1 MKKDEIIKK
10 VSSTFNRASLR
21 VKKHSPEILIVAGV
35 VGTVASAVM
44 ACRATI
50 KVSKIMDQTK
60 EDVEKIHNAVETG
73 TTVIGEDYS
82 IKDSQKDL
90 TIVYIQTGVKLVKLY
105 GPSVLL
111 GTLSLTGI
119 VASNQ
124 ILRKRNVALAAA
136 YATVDKTFKEYRGR
150 VVERFGDEV
159 DKELRYNIKAKKV
172 EEVVTDPETGKEKK
186 VKTTID
192 VANPT
197 ENPYCMFFDATTS
210 KAYEDNMDYNRMTL
224 RATQQYAND
233 KLKSDGFLFLNDI
246 LDELGMQKT
255 KLGQIVGWVYKPEN
269 SNGDNYVDFRVLEVN
284 KETSDGGYVMA
295 FLLDFNVDGN
305 ILDLIEA

>member
-1 MKKDEIIKK
+1 
-10 VSSTFNRASLR
+10 
-21 VKKHSPEILIVAGV
+21 
-35 VGTVASAVM
+35 
-44 ACRATI
+44 
-50 KVSKIMDQTK
+50 
-60 EDVEKIHNAVETG
+60 
-73 TTVIGEDYS
+73 
-82 IKDSQKDL
+82 
-90 TIVYIQTGVKLVKLY
+90 
-105 GPSVLL
+105 
-111 GTLSLTGI
+111 
-119 VASNQ
+119 
-124 ILRKRNVALAAA
+124 LAAA

>member
-10 VSSTFNRASLR
+10 VSSAYNKASLK

-44 ACRATI
+44 ACRATTKI
-50 KVSKIMDQTK
+50 GKVMDQTK
-60 EDVEKIHNAVETG
+60 EDVEKIHEATEAGATAM
-73 TTVIGEDYS
+73 GEDYS
-82 IKDSQKDL
+82 VEDSRKDL
-90 TIVYIQTGVKLVKLY
+90 TIVYVQTGVKLVKLY
-105 GPSVLL
+105 GSSVAL
-111 GTLSLTGI
+111 GALSLTSI

-136 YATVDKTFKEYRGR
+136 YATVDKTFKEYRER

-186 VKTTID
+186 VKSTID
-192 VANPT
+192 VADPT
-197 ENPYCMFFDATTS
+197 ENPYCMFFDETTS

-246 LDELGMQKT
+246 LEELGMQKT

-284 KETSDGGYVMA
+284 RETADGGYEKA

-305 ILDLIEA
+305 ILDLIDA